1 MHWMY
6 DLQIPDHTN
15 YMMSVHVD
23 GIAKKKAK
31 KTDVC
36 RSAEIVANLIPPSL
50 FLSFFLYLSVC
61 AKRFLLHEFLFM
73 QTSPRHTAP
82 H

>member
-1 MHWMY
+1 MHWTY

-23 GIAKKKAK
+23 GIAKKKKAK

-50 FLSFFLYLSVC
+50 FLSFLYLSVC